1 MERRFD
7 LLTRQIKTNFWATVW
22 LYVRTDRR
30 GGVSGKLVAYGRA
43 ALSTEKIAYG
53 GTDRKFGTWPSSR
66 ARSTYYYY
74 TTPGRTC
81 QVFFQTKIKK
91 IRGLILGLSRAVE
104 AVIFATVTT
113 CHIVG
118 RELLIVG
125 ASATATTMFMANV
138 IVIGVPHD
146 CEVVA
151 FIHRVFKGT
160 LARNRTVAVVWT
172 VPTIYGAMDVSHYSS
187 PPIAFISSAKASII
201 MQPISISAFSP

>member
-22 LYVRTDRR
+22 PYVRTDRVFGNR
-30 GGVSGKLVAYGRA
+30 GRDM
-43 ALSTEKIAYG
+43 KIHFCPQNFAIW
-53 GTDRKFGTWPSSR
+53 GTDRKFGTWPPSR

-104 AVIFATVTT
+104 AVILTAVAT

-118 RELLIVG
+118 RELVGVG
-125 ASATATTMFMANV
+125 ASATTLALAVTDV
-138 IVIGVPHD
+138 IVIGVPKGS
-146 CEVVA
+146 EVIA
-151 FIHRVFKGT
+151 LIHRVFKGT
-160 LARNRTVAVVWT
+160 LARDRTVAVVRT
-172 VPTIYGAMDVSHYSS
+172 VPPIHRAVDVSHYCS
-187 PPIAFISSAKASII
+187 PPQIAMMFAITSIIARPASI
-201 MQPISISAFSP
+201 SCFSP

>member
-22 LYVRTDRR
+22 PYVRTDRE

-81 QVFFQTKIKK
+81 QVFFRTKIKNPRLLHLGC
-91 IRGLILGLSRAVE
+91 RGIEGMVFTAVT
-104 AVIFATVTT
+104 ASHF
-113 CHIVG
+113 VG
-118 RELLIVG
+118 RVLVGIVTSG
-125 ASATATTMFMANV
+125 TASAFIMADV
-138 IVIGVPHD
+138 IVIGVPH
-146 CEVVA
+146 CGEVVA
-151 FIHRVFKGT
+151 FVHGVFKGT
-160 LARNRTVAVVWT
+160 LARDGTVAVVWT
-172 VPTIYGAMDVSHYSS
+172 VPTIHGAMDVSHYCS
-187 PPIAFISSAKASII
+187 PPIIISMNSAKA
-201 MQPISISAFSP
+201 QTASISAFSP